1 MYLIN
6 TVLDVIDIYNK
17 NKSIKRTSLV
27 SNIPKTTVH
36 NWITKYSNKLTNL
49 MDRIKRTINYK
60 IKQEF
65 TNIELNQYVLDEIYK
80 NPFLRRS
87 ELSEKIFKK
96 FNIKF
101 NINKV
106 TKLYKFLNMTFK
118 KPKYH
123 STRAPTGR
131 ALSNQL
137 ML

>member
-60 IKQEF
+60 IKHYDMKNFELKSFARQEHP
-65 TNIELNQYVLDEIYK
+65 I
-80 NPFLRRS
+80 
-87 ELSEKIFKK
+87 
-96 FNIKF
+96 
-101 NINKV
+101 
-106 TKLYKFLNMTFK
+106 TK
-118 KPKYH
+118 
-123 STRAPTGR
+123 
-131 ALSNQL
+131 
-137 ML
+137 